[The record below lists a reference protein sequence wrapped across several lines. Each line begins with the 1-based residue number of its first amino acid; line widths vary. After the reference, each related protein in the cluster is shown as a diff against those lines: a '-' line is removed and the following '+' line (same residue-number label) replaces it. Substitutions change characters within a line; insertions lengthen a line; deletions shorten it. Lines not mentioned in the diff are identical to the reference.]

1 MKYRHQLCVI
11 VLVWGYQYL
20 EESKHFGHCHIEFR
34 NHYAPNIRFS
44 RSTSSSDAIA
54 GVSLSSS
61 SSSSPSSPP
70 NRSSSSSSSSLIEE
84 VLRTG
89 LFALPAGGGI
99 LMLLF
104 LRRLAGPESPRFALG
119 CSSSSSRPKRSST
132 PRAFSS
138 AFRSSSAFSDASS
151 PNSSLRVDRL
161 LKMSW
166 SLSACPSTSMNS
178 SRKSSSVSIALVTR
192 TFSFFLLRLEPLMI
206 LRTASGVRAT

>member
-1 MKYRHQLCVI
+1 MRCRSSASEIPAVDSPK
-11 VLVWGYQYL
+11 
-20 EESKHFGHCHIEFR
+20 EEPIFWSPACDFGR
-34 NHYAPNIRFS
+34 PLLSRYSPLPSPFS
-44 RSTSSSDAIA
+44 I
-54 GVSLSSS
+54 SS

-70 NRSSSSSSSSLIEE
+70 NRSSSSSSLIEE